1 MNLEIAITY
10 FFFSMDES
18 QNSLADFPPL
28 PNFSQPRLPTATG
41 PTIVGTSP
49 AITPGFGH
57 PSAYDAFLADDGD
70 NPSYEDMEA
79 DTSRPSSPPTQA
91 PDARLQE
98 FLTIIG
104 NSTLTTDLVLVSFIP
119 DNIKPEPFATFMDSI
134 TSMLISDS
142 ARQNS
147 RPPVYKRPGFIE
159 FFSTKPPLW
168 MVLYHAAEQ
177 HGSFLLPLPLT
188 LTFSSVGSFY
198 GLQPPRFF
206 TVPLHKRTCLV
217 QAVPS
222 DFKATFCNSP
232 ELAYWRGLGS
242 DLTAGHHHVIQN
254 AIEARTNKVFADCVA
269 AGEIDASARHFS
281 YLALHYVNIQ
291 EDGPRAKPKTK
302 GKGPQPKPHT
312 ERHSWLECFVVTVS
326 TIPVGRDSV
335 VFQSLLPPEA
345 PFGTKLHFIDL
356 FGWRGEIASHLSLFR
371 TWIYSPDPKLFDP
384 QPVMRFSAIRSGWSL
399 PSLCDTLKKDY
410 QTLEGVLFC
419 FIQRG
424 RTDTFFLVT
433 DGRTLSVTPSL
444 RAISYGG
451 GTPEPDIPGMS
462 AQRQF
467 YRLFNQVTPPPKT
480 KGPQTALRPLPLS
493 RPNPRATTPSLS
505 YAAMV
510 QSAPPT
516 ETAMRQYVHQETR
529 LVVHEL
535 STSLTQEASTLIST
549 AMAPMQEELRKAHA
563 EIVTLKNDL
572 ALQSATSKNT
582 LTIVQHHTKTMQE
595 QRTKD
600 LEMQR
605 LLYDTMKAVGLPLPE
620 DAESVLAPP
629 PKRRLAPSPDS
640 SPMEASHG

>member
-1 MNLEIAITY
+1 
-10 FFFSMDES
+10 
-18 QNSLADFPPL
+18 
-28 PNFSQPRLPTATG
+28 
-41 PTIVGTSP
+41 
-49 AITPGFGH
+49 
-57 PSAYDAFLADDGD
+57 
-70 NPSYEDMEA
+70 
-79 DTSRPSSPPTQA
+79 
-91 PDARLQE
+91 
-98 FLTIIG
+98 
-104 NSTLTTDLVLVSFIP
+104 
-119 DNIKPEPFATFMDSI
+119 
-134 TSMLISDS
+134 
-142 ARQNS
+142 
-147 RPPVYKRPGFIE
+147 
-159 FFSTKPPLW
+159 

-206 TVPLHKRTCLV
+206 TVPLHKRTCIV

-222 DFKATFCNSP
+222 DFKATFINSP
-232 ELAYWRGLGS
+232 ELAYWRGLGA
-242 DLTAGHHHVIQN
+242 DLTASHHYVIQN
-254 AIEARTNKVFADCVA
+254 AIEARTKKVFADCVA
-269 AGEIDASARHFS
+269 AGDIDGSARHFS

-291 EDGPRAKPKTK
+291 EDGPRSKPKSK

-335 VFQSLLPPEA
+335 VFQALLPPDA

-371 TWIYSPDPKLFDP
+371 TWIYYPDPKLFDP
-384 QPVMRFSAIRSGWSL
+384 QPVIRFSAIRSGWSL
-399 PSLCDTLKKDY
+399 PSLCEALKKDY

-424 RTDTFFLVT
+424 RTDTFFVAT
-433 DGRTLSVTPSL
+433 DGRTLSVTPTL

-451 GTPEPDIPGMS
+451 GMPEPDIPGMS
-462 AQRQF
+462 VQRQS
-467 YRLFNQVTPPPKT
+467 YRLFNPVATPPKA
-480 KGPQTALRPLPLS
+480 KGPPTALRSLPPS
-493 RPNPRATTPSLS
+493 CPSIRTTTPTLS
-505 YAAMV
+505 YASMV
-510 QSAPPT
+510 QAPPPT
-516 ETAMRQYVHQETR
+516 DTALRQYVQQETR
-529 LVVHEL
+529 LVAHEL
-535 STSLTQEASTLIST
+535 SASLAQEASSLISN

-563 EIVTLKNDL
+563 EIVTLKSDM
-572 ALQSATSKNT
+572 ALQSAASKNT
-582 LTIVQHHTKTMQE
+582 LTLVQHHTTALQE